1 MGFRGFDLPKIH
13 TLHGDLA
20 AASQHAGKL
29 HSDLTDVLQ
38 RAQKLMSASGQQATN
53 SPLLRPLAE
62 DTGLIAFVT
71 RPFHLPALLGP
82 ELGDMAGSIKRRS
95 AQLEGAERLQKDG
108 YSVGS
113 SMLFTDEKPP
123 SEKDVKDALA
133 YFDDHLGDTSGAL
146 WWKNNNKGE
155 DEVLKKFRSLTPA
168 ELDAVVNGMSK
179 EQFQR
184 LDGKLGGGSKD
195 ERTAWTNLLLGELG
209 PETITMLQAKLTH
222 LEPSA
227 KGDDEDPA
235 YDVAEG
241 PLFGEDGVDLRKDLT
256 QGDLGDCWFLSAIGA
271 VAEQD
276 PGFFPKHIKENI
288 NGTYTVTF
296 YKDGKPVPVTV
307 DSQLPGG
314 QASEYADDTN
324 AMWVPI
330 YEKAYAQFKGGYG
343 VLGDGGFGDESL
355 HDITGGATWRV
366 SAGSVTLADV
376 DGMLRQGRAVTIG
389 TRDDGELGVDGF
401 TDNDKIVTSHEY
413 FVQSVNPNAHPPTI
427 TLVNPWNDNGTTK
440 DNKSVPRTVTLT
452 EDQFHTYCDEVSSTE
467 SAA

>member
-13 TLHGDLA
+13 TLHGDLG

-29 HSDLTDVLQ
+29 HSDLTGVLQ
-38 RAQKLMSASGQQATN
+38 RAQKLMNASGKQATN

-71 RPFHLPALLGP
+71 RPFRLPALLGP
-82 ELGDMAGSIKRRS
+82 ELGDMADSIKRRS

-146 WWKNNNKGE
+146 WWKNSNKGE

-179 EQFQR
+179 EQLQR
-184 LDGKLGGGSKD
+184 LDGKLGSGGKD
-195 ERTAWTNLLLGELG
+195 ERTAWTSLLLSELG
-209 PETITMLQAKLTH
+209 PEAIARLQKGMKN
-222 LEPSA
+222 LEPA
-227 KGDDEDPA
+227 PDGDDKYPL
-235 YDVAEG
+235 YDTAEG
-241 PLFGEDGVDLRKDLT
+241 PLFGKDGVDLKKDLI
-256 QGDLGDCWFLSAIGA
+256 QGGLGDCWFLSGIGA
-271 VAEQD
+271 IAEQD
-276 PGFFPKHIKENI
+276 PSFFPKHIEENA

-296 YKDGKPVPVTV
+296 YKDGKPVKVTV
-307 DSQLPGG
+307 DNELRGG
-314 QASEYADDTN
+314 QSPTYAQTEN
-324 AMWVPI
+324 TMWVAI
-330 YEKAYAQFKGGYG
+330 YEKAYAQFKGSYG
-343 VLGDGGFGDESL
+343 VLGAGGFGDESL
-355 HDITGGATWRV
+355 RDLTGGKTRRANADDV
-366 SAGSVTLADV
+366 SLADV

-413 FVQSVNPNAHPPTI
+413 FVQSVNPKAHPPTI
-427 TLVNPWNDNGTTK
+427 TLVNPWNDNGTAK